1 MEIMKL
7 QIEIKEEKT
16 GQEVVGWYLM
26 LKYGEGGFSGLPIY
40 SANEMRQIA
49 KTLVEKA
56 DKIESEK
63 INE

>member
-26 LKYGEGGFSGLPIY
+26 LKYGEGGFSGLPVY

-49 KTLVEKA
+49 KALIEKA
-56 DKIESEK
+56 NKIEGE
-63 INE
+63 